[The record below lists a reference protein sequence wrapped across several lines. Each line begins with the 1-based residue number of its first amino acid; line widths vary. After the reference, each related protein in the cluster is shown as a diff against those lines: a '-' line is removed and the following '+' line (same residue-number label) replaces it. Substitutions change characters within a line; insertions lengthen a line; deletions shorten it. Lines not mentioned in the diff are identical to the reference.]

1 MVNFIILFL
10 TLDPYPSVI
19 QGSRVNINDLMKV
32 MKEKGSAKNAKK
44 VSEMLGNINFHLYHS
59 TFFNLSVKPIHLE
72 NKIEIL

>member
-10 TLDPYPSVI
+10 TLDPHPSVI

-44 VSEMLGNINFHLYHS
+44 VSEMLGKIKCHL
-59 TFFNLSVKPIHLE
+59 
-72 NKIEIL
+72 

>member
-19 QGSRVNINDLMKV
+19 QGSRVNINELTKV
-32 MKEKGSAKNAKK
+32 MKEKSSIKNAIK
-44 VSEMLGNINFHLYHS
+44 VSEMLGKIKFHLYYS
-59 TFFNLSVKPIHLE
+59 TFFNVSVRVTRK

>member
-32 MKEKGSAKNAKK
+32 MNIKGSAKNAKK
-44 VSEMLGNINFHLYHS
+44 IPEML
-59 TFFNLSVKPIHLE
+59 
-72 NKIEIL
+72 

>member
-44 VSEMLGNINFHLYHS
+44 IPEML
-59 TFFNLSVKPIHLE
+59 
-72 NKIEIL
+72 

>member
-32 MKEKGSAKNAKK
+32 MNIKGSAKNAKTI
-44 VSEMLGNINFHLYHS
+44 SEML
-59 TFFNLSVKPIHLE
+59 
-72 NKIEIL
+72 